1 MIKIYKI
8 SKGSPIDFAAEELK
22 KYLSPSLRVLLMRG
36 DVICAES
43 GGGDDLIGGDK
54 DNDELPG
61 MGI

>member
-1 MIKIYKI
+1 M
-8 SKGSPIDFAAEELK
+8 EELK